1 MNVRLQNLV
10 DELKRI
16 LNAKHEANI
25 TISGNHVLVGKPRP
39 VKNFSEREVV
49 TKYGEYIMENI
60 IIDTDSYKA
69 SHYLQYPPGTISMFS
84 YIESR
89 GGEYNKTVFFGL
101 QYYLKQYLTHRV
113 TIAEVEEAKEFFEA
127 HGEPFNYEGWMYIA
141 RDLKGKLP
149 VRIRAVPE
157 GSVVPTHNILV
168 SIESTDPKVFWVV
181 SWIETMLLRVWY
193 PINVAT
199 RSHKIRQ
206 IILEALNVTADDP
219 QAEINF
225 KLHDFGSRGV
235 SSQESAMIGG
245 AAHLVNF
252 MGSDTVVG
260 VRCAN
265 KFYNCKMAG
274 FSIPAMEHS
283 SVTSWGKENEVEAYR
298 NMLNKTAKPGGLIAC
313 VSDSYDLW
321 NACSHLWGEEL
332 KDEVIKA
339 GATVVIRPDSGNPP
353 TVVLRTAQLLAEKFG
368 TVTNKKGYKVLNNVR
383 ILQGDGINENSIQEI
398 LNTLINHGF
407 SASNIAFGMGGALL
421 QQHNRDTL
429 KFAMKCSH
437 IYRDVGDKLLSVDV
451 FKDPVTDHG
460 KVSKAGRLDLV
471 RDASGNYLTVAL
483 GEPDSAKSTAMHK
496 VYENGEVLWD
506 DTLDNI
512 RARAKGEL
520 V

>member
-1 MNVRLQNLV
+1 
-10 DELKRI
+10 
-16 LNAKHEANI
+16 
-25 TISGNHVLVGKPRP
+25 
-39 VKNFSEREVV
+39 
-49 TKYGEYIMENI
+49 MENI

-69 SHYLQYPPGTISMFS
+69 SHYLQYPPGTTSMFS

-89 GGEYNKTVFFGL
+89 GGEYSKTVFFGL
-101 QYYLKQYLTHRV
+101 QYYLKKYLTHRV
-113 TIAEVEEAKEFFEA
+113 TVEEVEEAKEFFEA

-141 RDLKGKLP
+141 KDLGGKLP

-157 GSVVPTHNILV
+157 GSVVPTHNVLV

-206 IILEALNVTADDP
+206 IILSALKVSADDP
-219 QAEINF
+219 EAEINF

-235 SSQESAMIGG
+235 SSQESAAIGG

-260 VRCAN
+260 VRMAN
-265 KFYNCKMAG
+265 KFYNTKMSA

-283 SVTSWGKENEVEAYR
+283 SVTSWGKKDEVEAYR
-298 NMLNKTAKPGGLIAC
+298 NMLKMTAKPGGLVAC

-321 NACSHLWGEEL
+321 NACSNLWGEQL
-332 KDEVIKA
+332 KEEVIKS

-353 TVVLRTAQLLAEKFG
+353 AVVLRTAQLLEEKFG
-368 TVTNKKGYKVLNNVR
+368 ITVNKKGYKVLNNVR
-383 ILQGDGINENSIQEI
+383 IIQGDGINENSIQEI
-398 LNTLINHGF
+398 LDNLMDHGF

-437 IYRDVGDKLLSVDV
+437 IYRTVKGEQVSVDV

-460 KVSKAGRLDLV
+460 KVSKAGRLDLI
-471 RDASGNYLTVAL
+471 RDMAGNWSTVTLGDKDHHLLTVMQ
-483 GEPDSAKSTAMHK
+483 T
-496 VYENGEVLWD
+496 VYENGEVLVD
-506 DTLDNI
+506 ESFDRI
-512 RARAKGEL
+512 RARAKGEN

>member
-1 MNVRLQNLV
+1 MKYC
-10 DELKRI
+10 ECF
-16 LNAKHEANI
+16 EE
-25 TISGNHVLVGKPRP
+25 
-39 VKNFSEREVV
+39 NFL
-49 TKYGEYIMENI
+49 
-60 IIDTDSYKA
+60 IDTDSYKS
-69 SHYLQYPPGTISMFS
+69 SHYLQYPPGTTSMFS

-101 QYYLKQYLTHRV
+101 QYYLKRYLSHRV
-113 TIAEVEEAKEFFEA
+113 TMDEVEEAKAFFEA

-141 RDLKGKLP
+141 KELKGKIP

-157 GSVVPTHNILV
+157 GSVIPTHNILV

-181 SWIETMLLRVWY
+181 SWIETMLLRIWY
-193 PINVAT
+193 PITVAT

-206 IILEALNVTADDP
+206 IILEALKISADDP
-219 QAEINF
+219 EAEINF

-265 KFYNCKMAG
+265 KFYNTPMAA

-283 SVTSWGKENEVEAYR
+283 SVTSWGRENEVEAYR
-298 NMLNKTAKPGGLIAC
+298 NMIKKTAKPGGLVAC

-321 NACSHLWGEEL
+321 NACSHLWGEQL
-332 KDEVIKA
+332 KEEVIKS
-339 GATVVIRPDSGNPP
+339 GATIVIRPDSGHPP
-353 TVVLRTAQLLAEKFG
+353 TVVLRVAQLLEEKFG
-368 TVTNKKGYKVLNNVR
+368 TTVNKRGYKVLNNVR
-383 ILQGDGINENSIQEI
+383 IIQGDGINENSIQQI
-398 LNTLINHGF
+398 LNNLLDHGF

-421 QQHNRDTL
+421 QQLNRDTQ

-437 IYRDVGDKLLSVDV
+437 IYRNIAGKVISVDV

-460 KVSKAGRLDLV
+460 KISKAGRLDLI
-471 RDASGNYLTVAL
+471 RDGAGNYQTVAL
-483 GEPDSAKSTAMHK
+483 GKDETIHSRSEMKL
-496 VYENGEVLWD
+496 VFENGELIKEYSFD
-506 DTLDNI
+506 DI
-512 RARAKGEL
+512 RARARG
-520 V
+520 